1 MARLENIDIIC
12 DQILI
17 QNINFQLIYKV
28 KIDGD
33 EISNVENTNPQ
44 SFEDV
49 KVFVGGKFNPASD
62 ATYKN
67 LVWES
72 NANGKQTTF

>member
-17 QNINFQLIYKV
+17 QNINFQLRYKV

-33 EISNVENTNPQ
+33 EIKNVENTNPQ
-44 SFEDV
+44 SFGDV
-49 KVFVGGKFNPASD
+49 KVFAGDKFSTASD

-67 LVWES
+67 LKWES
-72 NANGKQTTF
+72 KTY

>member
-1 MARLENIDIIC
+1 MR
-12 DQILI
+12 
-17 QNINFQLIYKV
+17 K
-28 KIDGD
+28 
-33 EISNVENTNPQ
+33 VENTNPQ

-49 KVFVGGKFNPASD
+49 KVFAGDNFYPASD